1 MECLAGPAVISVLAG
16 EQGQGGEFANKADG
30 FKADGDDLA
39 DQADDVFGS
48 SSRLG
53 SLTMPKRFL
62 SRLSRRSSMS
72 ISFA

>member
-1 MECLAGPAVISVLAG
+1 
-16 EQGQGGEFANKADG
+16 
-30 FKADGDDLA
+30 
-39 DQADDVFGS
+39 
-48 SSRLG
+48 LG